1 MWNTTKYNVCSKYLQ
16 SNFEVPGPCIMTLKT
31 LWPDCAY
38 LIFQGPSEPIFVTN
52 NDKLDNWKIL
62 QSHHRI
68 SNSENVGSE
77 LELNSSKLHEL
88 NLKSFQN
95 WLFVWL
101 LTIDLI
107 NLIYCL
113 AGNKV
118 CLEKKTDNFCVWPF
132 YNHFWP
138 FLCQLPKYLSQNLN
152 YSVILKG

>member
-1 MWNTTKYNVCSKYLQ
+1 MNFNTKVYKVTKW
-16 SNFEVPGPCIMTLKT
+16 FEFAIWCGIYFRTWIAALKT
-31 LWPDCAY
+31 LWPDCAYY

-107 NLIYCL
+107 NLSYCL

-118 CLEKKTDNFCVWPF
+118 CLEKKLTTFVFGLFTTISGHF
-132 YNHFWP
+132 YSSYPNIFH
-138 FLCQLPKYLSQNLN
+138 K
-152 YSVILKG
+152 I